1 LEKNNI
7 KLHFSSAAPF
17 YISLREIKVQQMKGN
32 IYMVPVTLGN
42 ADHRLTIPAVT
53 REITVS
59 LRLFAVEDVRTARR
73 YLRSIDREFPIDE
86 TAFFSIGKHSEPGD
100 LGDFF
105 ERVSGGMNAGVMSEA
120 GMPGLADPGN
130 IVVEEAHRRGIN
142 VIPLTGP
149 SSIMLALVA
158 SGLNGQSFAFSG
170 YLPVDSPGRQK
181 MIRELERRSSLGQ
194 TQIFMETP
202 FRNDKILNDILTVCN
217 PATRLCI
224 AADIT
229 LETEEIRTMT
239 VASWK
244 GDRPQL
250 DNRPVVFL
258 ILA

>member
-7 KLHFSSAAPF
+7 KIHFTSAAPF
-17 YISLREIKVQQMKGN
+17 YISLRQIKVQQMKGN

-53 REITVS
+53 REITAS
-59 LRLFAVEDVRTARR
+59 LRLFAVEDVRSARR
-73 YLRSIDREFPIDE
+73 YLRSIDREFPVNE
-86 TAFFSIGKHSEPGD
+86 TVFFSIGKHSDPAE

-105 ERVSGGMNAGVMSEA
+105 ARVSSGMNAGVMSEA

-181 MIRELERRSSLGQ
+181 ALRELERRSSGGQ

-202 FRNDKILNDILTVCN
+202 FRNDKMLDDILTVCK
-217 PATRLCI
+217 PSTRLCI
-224 AADIT
+224 AADVT
-229 LETEEIRTMT
+229 LETEEIRTRT
-239 VASWK
+239 VASWVSN
-244 GDRPQL
+244 RPPI
-250 DNRPVVFL
+250 DNRRVVFL
-258 ILA
+258 MLA